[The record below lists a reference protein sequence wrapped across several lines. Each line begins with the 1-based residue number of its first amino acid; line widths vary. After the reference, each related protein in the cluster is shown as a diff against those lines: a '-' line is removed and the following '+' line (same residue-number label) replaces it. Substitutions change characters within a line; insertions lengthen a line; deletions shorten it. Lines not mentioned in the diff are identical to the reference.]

1 MTQNAHHLVGVF
13 YWEANATKI
22 ISITL
27 REANAFIEKHHRH
40 NGRVQGCKFCV
51 AVADD
56 LDAVHGVAI
65 VGRPVARRLD
75 DGKTA
80 EVTRLCTDGIDNG
93 CSFLYSR
100 CARIAKLMGYQ
111 KIITYTLATENGASL
126 RASGWQCAPGL
137 RGGGNWNVPGRP
149 RADSRNT
156 GPKRLYYKELR

>member
-1 MTQNAHHLVGVF
+1 MLP
-13 YWEANATKI
+13 
-22 ISITL
+22 ISL
-27 REANAFIEKHHRH
+27 RDANAFVLAHHRH
-40 NGRVQGCKFCV
+40 SGQVRGCKFCV
-51 AVADD
+51 AVVDD

-80 EVTRLCTDGIDNG
+80 EVTRLCTDGIANG

-111 KIITYTLATENGASL
+111 KIITYTLATENGA
-126 RASGWQCAPGL
+126 
-137 RGGGNWNVPGRP
+137 GGNWNVPGRP

>member
-1 MTQNAHHLVGVF
+1 MRLF
-13 YWEANATKI
+13 WR
-22 ISITL
+22 ITGTVV
-27 REANAFIEKHHRH
+27 RCA
-40 NGRVQGCKFCV
+40 
-51 AVADD
+51 AVNS
-56 LDAVHGVAI
+56 VW
-65 VGRPVARRLD
+65 
-75 DGKTA
+75 
-80 EVTRLCTDGIDNG
+80 LCTDGIANG

>member
-1 MTQNAHHLVGVF
+1 MLP
-13 YWEANATKI
+13 
-22 ISITL
+22 ISL
-27 REANAFIEKHHRH
+27 RDANAFVLAHHRH
-40 NGRVQGCKFCV
+40 SGQVRGCKFCV
-51 AVADD
+51 AVVDD

-65 VGRPVARRLD
+65 
-75 DGKTA
+75 
-80 EVTRLCTDGIDNG
+80 GIANG

>member
-80 EVTRLCTDGIDNG
+80 E
-93 CSFLYSR
+93 
-100 CARIAKLMGYQ
+100 
-111 KIITYTLATENGASL
+111 
-126 RASGWQCAPGL
+126 
-137 RGGGNWNVPGRP
+137 
-149 RADSRNT
+149 
-156 GPKRLYYKELR
+156 

>member
-1 MTQNAHHLVGVF
+1 MLP
-13 YWEANATKI
+13 
-22 ISITL
+22 ISL
-27 REANAFIEKHHRH
+27 RDANAFVLAHHRH
-40 NGRVQGCKFCV
+40 SGQVRGCKFCV
-51 AVADD
+51 AVV
-56 LDAVHGVAI
+56 DA
-65 VGRPVARRLD
+65 
-75 DGKTA
+75 
-80 EVTRLCTDGIDNG
+80 NG

>member
-1 MTQNAHHLVGVF
+1 MLP
-13 YWEANATKI
+13 
-22 ISITL
+22 ISL
-27 REANAFIEKHHRH
+27 RDANAFVLAHHRH
-40 NGRVQGCKFCV
+40 SGQVRGCKFCV
-51 AVADD
+51 AVVDD

-80 EVTRLCTDGIDNG
+80 E
-93 CSFLYSR
+93 
-100 CARIAKLMGYQ
+100 LMGYQ

>member
-1 MTQNAHHLVGVF
+1 MLP
-13 YWEANATKI
+13 
-22 ISITL
+22 ISL
-27 REANAFIEKHHRH
+27 RDANAFVLAHHRH
-40 NGRVQGCKFCV
+40 SGQVRGCKFCV
-51 AVADD
+51 AVVDD

-80 EVTRLCTDGIDNG
+80 EVTRLCTDGIANG

-100 CARIAKLMGYQ
+100 CARIAK
-111 KIITYTLATENGASL
+111 
-126 RASGWQCAPGL
+126 WQCAPGL

>member
-1 MTQNAHHLVGVF
+1 MLP
-13 YWEANATKI
+13 
-22 ISITL
+22 ISL
-27 REANAFIEKHHRH
+27 RDANAFVLAHHRH
-40 NGRVQGCKFCV
+40 SGQVRGCKFCV
-51 AVADD
+51 AVVDD

-65 VGRPVARRLD
+65 VG
-75 DGKTA
+75 
-80 EVTRLCTDGIDNG
+80 LCTDGIANG

>member
-1 MTQNAHHLVGVF
+1 M
-13 YWEANATKI
+13 
-22 ISITL
+22 
-27 REANAFIEKHHRH
+27 
-40 NGRVQGCKFCV
+40 
-51 AVADD
+51 
-56 LDAVHGVAI
+56 
-65 VGRPVARRLD
+65 GRPVARRLD

-80 EVTRLCTDGIDNG
+80 EVTRLCTDGITNG

>member
-1 MTQNAHHLVGVF
+1 MLP
-13 YWEANATKI
+13 
-22 ISITL
+22 ISL
-27 REANAFIEKHHRH
+27 RDANAFVLAHHRH
-40 NGRVQGCKFCV
+40 SGQVRGCKFCV
-51 AVADD
+51 AVVDD

-80 EVTRLCTDGIDNG
+80 EVTRLCTDGIANG

-111 KIITYTLATENGASL
+111 KIITYTLATENRASL